1 MKILAQDDKIETGVT
16 DAPSPTNTTSF
27 QTLTVRC
34 VGIIRVKSTMRY
46 QLVSNLK
53 DVAQDFAEILA

>member
-1 MKILAQDDKIETGVT
+1 MKMLAQHDKIETGVT
-16 DAPSPTNTTSF
+16 DAPSPTNSSF

>member
-1 MKILAQDDKIETGVT
+1 MLAQQEDKIETGVT
-16 DAPSPTNTTSF
+16 DAPSPTNTTTSF